1 MDAFVFCILMGLCL
15 SMGKGRPLT
24 YREDAG
30 KRDFYRGLFTKEESK
45 DGRGGLNVYDYGQ
58 VEAQQEHYS
67 KTGSDVK
74 DVDNFRVEGKE
85 SESNSNGGSWQLDKN
100 FEGKDANFI
109 EGHRGQ
115 DLVEDETERVQ
126 KAEDEPGKE
135 FEETIE
141 TMIRKKT
148 GARSEEDFEGNIAG
162 LLKRESALLITTEG
176 RDIRNGAE
184 DELKGDKEITNK
196 STGDVEDVI
205 EDGFARGLESEAGD
219 QHTGQLKEI
228 LEDVGGA
235 SPEEDHD
242 RDEPSR
248 KTKVGSKYK
257 IQIAKGKVHSSVA
270 RDRFSSKTGKYRKHL
285 VKYEEK
291 EASDGN
297 SVNVKM
303 EDKLRT
309 GVEDSWPQQWHQ
321 YPTPLPRPGR
331 KREPSLFPP
340 KS

>member
-1 MDAFVFCILMGLCL
+1 MDV
-15 SMGKGRPLT
+15 RH
-24 YREDAG
+24 
-30 KRDFYRGLFTKEESK
+30 FYRGLFTKEESK
-45 DGRGGLNVYDYGQ
+45 DGRGGLNLYDYGQ
-58 VEAQQEHYS
+58 VEAPQEHYS

-85 SESNSNGGSWQLDKN
+85 SESNNNGGSWQLDKN
-100 FEGKDANFI
+100 FEDKDANFV

-115 DLVEDETERVQ
+115 DLLEDETERAQ
-126 KAEDEPGKE
+126 KAEDEPRKE

-176 RDIRNGAE
+176 RDTRNGVE
-184 DELKGDKEITNK
+184 DELEGDKEITNK
-196 STGDVEDVI
+196 STGEDTDDVEDVI
-205 EDGFARGLESEAGD
+205 EDGFAKGLESEAGD
-219 QHTGQLKEI
+219 QHTGPLKEI
-228 LEDVGGA
+228 LEDEGGA
-235 SPEEDHD
+235 NLAGD
-242 RDEPSR
+242 RDELSG
-248 KTKVGSKYK
+248 KTKVGRKYK
-257 IQIAKGKVHSSVA
+257 IHIAKGKVHSSIA
-270 RDRFSSKTGKYRKHL
+270 RDRFSGKTDKYRKYL
-285 VKYEEK
+285 EKYDEK
-291 EASDGN
+291 GASDGN

-303 EDKLRT
+303 EDKSRT

-340 KS
+340 EVMNF